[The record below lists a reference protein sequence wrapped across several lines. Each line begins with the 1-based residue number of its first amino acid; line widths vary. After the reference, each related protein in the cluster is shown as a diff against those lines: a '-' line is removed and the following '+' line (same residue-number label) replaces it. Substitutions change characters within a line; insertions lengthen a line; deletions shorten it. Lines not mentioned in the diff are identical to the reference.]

1 MPSPNA
7 AAAPFIKI
15 CGVRGGNDVA
25 TALAH
30 GASAVGVML
39 TKSPRQITWE
49 QARAVVEQVGDAALV
64 VGVFHGESP
73 DEVREAAKTTGITAI
88 QLHGVYRKDDF
99 AALADLNLPL
109 IRAVSGSAPDLEVG
123 AYGDSMLIVDAPKPG
138 SGETWDYR
146 PLKGQLTGR
155 WMLAGG
161 LTPENVHRAL
171 EESGAWGA
179 DVSSGVEAERGI
191 KSPEKIAAFLAA
203 ARKK

>member
-1 MPSPNA
+1 MWSVKDRVA
-7 AAAPFIKI
+7 FFIKI
-15 CGVRGGNDVA
+15 CGVRGGDDVA
-25 TALAH
+25 TALAY

-49 QARAVVEQVGDAALV
+49 QARAVVDQVGDAALV

-73 DEVREAAKTTGITAI
+73 DEIREAAQTTGITAI
-88 QLHGVYRKDDF
+88 QLHGSYRKEDF
-99 AALADLNLPL
+99 VALADLNLPL
-109 IRAVSGSAPDLEVG
+109 IRAVSAAAPDLQTG

-146 PLKGQLTGR
+146 PLKGQLTGH

-179 DVSSGVEAERGI
+179 DVSSGVEAERGT

>member
-64 VGVFHGESP
+64 AGVFHGESP
-73 DEVREAAKTTGITAI
+73 DEVREATQVTGITAI
-88 QLHGVYRKDDF
+88 QLHGLYAEEDF
-99 AALADLNLPL
+99 AALSDLNLPL
-109 IRAVSGSAPDLEVG
+109 IRAVSAAAPDLQTG

-146 PLKGQLTGR
+146 RLKGQLTGR
-155 WMLAGG
+155 WLLAGG

-171 EESGAWGA
+171 EESGAWGI
-179 DVSSGVEAERGI
+179 DVSSGVEAKRVT
-191 KSPEKIAAFLAA
+191 KSPDKTAHCI
-203 ARKK
+203 